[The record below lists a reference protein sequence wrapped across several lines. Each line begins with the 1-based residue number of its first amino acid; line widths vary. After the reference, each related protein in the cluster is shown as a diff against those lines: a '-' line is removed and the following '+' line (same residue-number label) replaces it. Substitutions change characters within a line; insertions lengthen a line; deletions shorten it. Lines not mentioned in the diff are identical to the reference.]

1 MRFFSQFF
9 IVKMKYE
16 LVFLLCFTLLETI
29 YGYPQ
34 ENPFDLVKDSCPNE
48 KKMPNIGYIFKGYD
62 IYKGNPLP
70 TGEEI
75 IDHGFVYPIF
85 EANYDEGKLT
95 PDGRYCVPEAT
106 QITGGGGCSLIFGEE
121 TYTGTKNYTDKCH
134 AFVGFS
140 VDLPGGSFGAS
151 IDFKHI
157 QEDTQTYENIFTH
170 SDATCITYVVKNL
183 PYTHAPFS
191 KSFQY
196 GLQSLPEEYGD
207 GEAYF
212 E

>member
-1 MRFFSQFF
+1 
-9 IVKMKYE
+9 MKRLF
-16 LVFLLCFTLLETI
+16 LVCLTLLETI

-95 PDGRYCVPEAT
+95 PDGRYCVPE
-106 QITGGGGCSLIFGEE
+106 
-121 TYTGTKNYTDKCH
+121 
-134 AFVGFS
+134 
-140 VDLPGGSFGAS
+140 
-151 IDFKHI
+151 
-157 QEDTQTYENIFTH
+157 
-170 SDATCITYVVKNL
+170 
-183 PYTHAPFS
+183 
-191 KSFQY
+191 
-196 GLQSLPEEYGD
+196 
-207 GEAYF
+207 
-212 E
+212 